1 MQQSESSPAVKAAS
15 TDQNTLAIIE
25 SQYKNLCCELN
36 LDTETYDEAWRNYLS
51 TKTKFTL
58 EGDPMHW
65 LACSLYVACR
75 RGVIPT
81 VGRGLHQGNGV
92 SLTRLL
98 RSTKLSLIEFFKKA
112 KSWADMNNMKK
123 ELTEKIGKLERNFSV
138 SLQIF
143 KKYQAIFVALFK
155 DPSEDPPKQV
165 RSRKSKR
172 PPCTPGELF
181 DFCWTLF
188 IRVKASFPGISD
200 DLVNSYHLLL
210 ATIDYVYSNAVTEN
224 REDLLNP
231 SFAESISEDS
241 DRSNTCILDKLC
253 SSFDGIISEVR
264 TIREHYFRK
273 GIQNCFEDKSL
284 VGDQKSGNGV
294 LESSVFDLNC
304 KNVRKDYEIF
314 VLSIGEYDER
324 VFLGEDANEEIG
336 TPTKRP
342 ISELELGLQH
352 RTCNFSSG
360 NIVPNTP
367 LSGRHFIRAREQLMT
382 TPVSSVTY
390 LVSCLNKLLAGRTEQ
405 PSNNL
410 KTLVNSLSS
419 GALEDIMK
427 TVASMGQTFVES
439 YNASTDSSFA
449 GDRLKKATILF
460 YKVLEKI
467 LIDEKMLG
475 KNIIGLIEHKIFHQI
490 LLIACLEIVIFSYNS
505 PTKTFPWA
513 LDVFKLEAYQF
524 YKIIEILIR
533 TEEGLARDVVKHLQL
548 IEERILERLAWQRT
562 SPVWSGL
569 EQCEE
574 APSCEQVSLPLGLS
588 LHSGQSPVSHLK
600 TGDLLQSPLHQ
611 TGDRFK
617 SPTIRRQLFNSDQQ
631 QPVSSE
637 NQPPVTTTGS
647 AEKPRKTGSSLHLF
661 FRKVRLAFSD
671 SLSLNDLSF
680 SGVQP
685 GQDKTGRSLQES
697 QPAG

>member
-1 MQQSESSPAVKAAS
+1 MQQGEGSQ
-15 TDQNTLAIIE
+15 TDQSPLALIE

-51 TKTKFTL
+51 TRTKFSL

-75 RGVIPT
+75 RGVLPT
-81 VGRGLHQGNGV
+81 VGRGVHQGNGV

-123 ELTEKIGKLERNFSV
+123 ELSEKIDKLERNFSV

-155 DPSEDPPKQV
+155 DPSSDPPKQV

-188 IRVKASFPGISD
+188 IRVKAGFPGISD

-210 ATIDYVYSNAVTEN
+210 ATVDYIYSNAVTEN

-231 SFAESISEDS
+231 SFRANMTEESE
-241 DRSNTCILDKLC
+241 RSNPCILDKLC
-253 SSFDGIISEVR
+253 SMFDGIINEVR

-273 GIQNCFEDKSL
+273 GVKNCFENKSL
-284 VGDQKSGNGV
+284 SGDDTSSYGV

-342 ISELELGLQH
+342 ISELELGLQ
-352 RTCNFSSG
+352 RRNCNFSSG

-367 LSGRHFIRAREQLMT
+367 LSGRHFIKAREQLMA

-390 LVSCLNKLLAGRTEQ
+390 LVSCLNKLLSGRTEE
-405 PSNNL
+405 PSKNL
-410 KTLVNSLSS
+410 KTLVNSLS
-419 GALEDIMK
+419 GTALEDIKK
-427 TVASMGQTFVES
+427 TVTSMGETFVEN
-439 YNASTDSSFA
+439 YNSPTDKLSTTSFA

-467 LIDEKMLG
+467 LIDEKVLG
-475 KNIIGLIEHKIFHQI
+475 KNIMGLIEHKIFHQI

-513 LDVFKLEAYQF
+513 LDVFHLEAYQF

-533 TEEGLARDVVKHLQL
+533 TEDGLARDVVKHLQL

-562 SPVWSGL
+562 SPVWAGL
-569 EQCEE
+569 ELCEE

-600 TGDLLQSPLHQ
+600 TGDLLQSPLSQ
-611 TGDRFK
+611 PGERFK
-617 SPTIRRQLFNSDQQ
+617 SPTIRRQLFNSDQPAAVTAGTTENLPP
-631 QPVSSE
+631 PVSS
-637 NQPPVTTTGS
+637 S
-647 AEKPRKTGSSLHLF
+647 EKPRKTGSSLHLF
-661 FRKVRLAFSD
+661 FRKVR
-671 SLSLNDLSF
+671 
-680 SGVQP
+680 
-685 GQDKTGRSLQES
+685 
-697 QPAG
+697 

>member
-1 MQQSESSPAVKAAS
+1 MEQSEQTQTVPAGSQDQS
-15 TDQNTLAIIE
+15 TIAIIE

-36 LDTETYDEAWRNYLS
+36 LDTETYNEAWRNYLS
-51 TKTKFTL
+51 TKTKFSL

-81 VGRGLHQGNGV
+81 VGRGLHHGNGV

-112 KSWADMNNMKK
+112 KFWADMNNMKK
-123 ELTEKIGKLERNFSV
+123 ELTEKIDKLERNFSV

-210 ATIDYVYSNAVTEN
+210 ATIDYVYSNAVMEN

-231 SFAESISEDS
+231 TFRQSIAEDS
-241 DRSNTCILDKLC
+241 DKSHPCILDKLC
-253 SSFDGIISEVR
+253 SSFDGIINEVR

-273 GIQNCFEDKSL
+273 GVQNCFESKSL
-284 VGDQKSGNGV
+284 AGDDTSSYGI

-342 ISELELGLQH
+342 IAELETGLQ
-352 RTCNFSSG
+352 RRNCNFSTG

-410 KTLVNSLSS
+410 KTLVNSLSGS
-419 GALEDIMK
+419 ALEDIMK
-427 TVASMGQTFVES
+427 TVANMGETFVES
-439 YNASTDSSFA
+439 YNSPSDKFSSNSSFA

-467 LIDEKMLG
+467 LIDEKSLG

-513 LDVFKLEAYQF
+513 LDVFQLEAYQF

-548 IEERILERLAWQRT
+548 IEERILERLAWQRS
-562 SPVWSGL
+562 SPVWPGL
-569 EQCEE
+569 ELSEE

-588 LHSGQSPVSHLK
+588 LHTGQSPVSHLK
-600 TGDLLQSPLHQ
+600 TGDLLQSPLHPS
-611 TGDRFK
+611 GERFK
-617 SPTIRRQLFNSDQQ
+617 SPTIRRQLFNSDQS
-631 QPVSSE
+631 VAATSE
-637 NQPPVTTTGS
+637 NLPPVTS
-647 AEKPRKTGSSLHLF
+647 SSDKPRKTGSSLHLF
-661 FRKVRLAFSD
+661 FRKVRIVVTSH
-671 SLSLNDLSF
+671 
-680 SGVQP
+680 
-685 GQDKTGRSLQES
+685 
-697 QPAG
+697 